1 MPKKTQTEDW
11 VEAIRIFLR
20 DQLGNENWQIRKG
33 ERDKVRLGIRFE
45 SGKRTY
51 KYLPYK
57 WQRTNAREIQ
67 HFIEAVHYLHIR
79 KGVPIDEAFE
89 RTKNNAPKKDNLPRA
104 KTDKSLLLDAWEKY
118 RFYKVKQTGEVSEST
133 WRKEYGN
140 MVINDDGTE
149 EPKGKT
155 YPKLIK
161 VADSQDANSLLINI
175 GKFNVSGSDYRI
187 KRVQIIRSFLEWGV
201 SKESGYL
208 LPSASWTPP
217 AKGNIKNYKGK
228 PPASLKKKKEAP
240 IYPIQEGEL
249 FELINYI
256 DNLPEG
262 AREDQKARAKEW
274 SFPVKMLA
282 LYGLRPI
289 EIFHLSIRNDGK
301 EDYIWCSYVK
311 KSGNGYTKPRRLRPL
326 LGDEEEWQEKWKLIE
341 KVKNKVPL
349 PACSSGAGQ
358 GFRDYLKHNPIWKRL
373 RKEHENV
380 VPYSFR
386 HGYAWRGHKDFLYPE
401 DDMCRFMGHG
411 KDAHKKYAIYFD
423 EQTLEDSYR
432 RGQERR
438 RNLHTYPKDLEDK

>member
-1 MPKKTQTEDW
+1 MPTKKPSEDW
-11 VEAIRIFLR
+11 IDAIRVSMR
-20 DQLGNENWQIRKG
+20 DSIGNRKWQLIENKG
-33 ERDKVRLGIRFE
+33 KARLGIRFE
-45 SGKRTY
+45 NGKRTY

-57 WQRTNAREIQ
+57 WQRTNAKEIQ
-67 HFIEAVHYLHIR
+67 NFIEQVAHLHIK
-79 KGVPIDEAFE
+79 KGIPIDEAFD
-89 RTKNNAPKKDNLPRA
+89 RTKLSAPKKEELPRA
-104 KTDKSLLLDAWEKY
+104 KTEKSLLLNAWEKY

-140 MVINDDGTE
+140 MVINKDGTE

-155 YPKLIK
+155 FTKLIQ
-161 VADSQDANSLLINI
+161 VTDSQDANSLLINI
-175 GKFNVSGSDYRI
+175 GKFNVAGSEYRK
-187 KRVQIIRSFLEWGV
+187 KRVQIIRSFLEWAI

-217 AKGNIKNYKGK
+217 AKGNIKKYKGK
-228 PPASLKKKKEAP
+228 PPASLRKKTEAP
-240 IYPIQEGEL
+240 IYPITEDQI
-249 FELINYI
+249 FELINYL
-256 DNLPEG
+256 DNPPEE
-262 AREDQKARAKEW
+262 AREDIKARAKEW
-274 SFPVKMLA
+274 SFPIKLLA

-289 EIFHLSIRNDGK
+289 EIFHLSIKNDGK

-326 LGDEEEWQEKWKLIE
+326 LGDAEEWQEKWKLIQ
-341 KVKNKVPL
+341 KIKNKEPL

-373 RKEHENV
+373 REEHENLSS
-380 VPYSFR
+380 YSFR
-386 HGYAWRGHKDFLYPE
+386 HAYASRGHKNYLFPE

-411 KDAHKKYAIYFD
+411 KEAHAKYAIYFD

-438 RNLHTYPKDLEDK
+438 RNFHT